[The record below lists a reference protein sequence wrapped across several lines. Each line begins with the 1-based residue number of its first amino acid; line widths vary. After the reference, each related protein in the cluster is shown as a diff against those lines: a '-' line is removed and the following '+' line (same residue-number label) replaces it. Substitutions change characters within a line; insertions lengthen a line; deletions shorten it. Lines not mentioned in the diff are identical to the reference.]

1 MHNLHIAVAEILIDI
16 EKELRD
22 LRLWEFEMIS
32 AEALMS
38 EQPFAVDTMTFPQ
51 WLQFIFLPRM
61 YFILEQQMQLPGN
74 CGIAPMAEQYFS
86 VLSLPS
92 SPLIAHLQKIDLL
105 LNEQLR
111 GQ

>member
-1 MHNLHIAVAEILIDI
+1 MNNLHIAVAEVLIDI

-22 LRLWEFEMIS
+22 LQLWDDVMIS
-32 AEALMS
+32 DEVLMS
-38 EQPFAVDTMTFPQ
+38 DQPFAIDTMTFPQ

-61 YFILEQQMQLPGN
+61 YFMIEQQLQLPGN
-74 CGIAPMAEQYFS
+74 CGVAPMAEQYFS

-92 SPLIAHLQKIDLL
+92 SPLVSHLRKIDELL
-105 LNEQLR
+105 T